1 MLAST
6 TIKKDSISRKKAK
19 EARELENIKRLLESE
34 NPLNE
39 EERGS
44 STCLF
49 LFFSLC
55 NNLTILLTIYIQINF
70 K

>member
-44 STCLF
+44 SMCLNKF
-49 LFFSLC
+49 KVLELF
-55 NNLTILLTIYIQINF
+55 
-70 K
+70 

>member
-44 STCLF
+44 STYLF
-49 LFFSLC
+49 L
-55 NNLTILLTIYIQINF
+55 TM
-70 K
+70 

>member
-44 STCLF
+44 STCL
-49 LFFSLC
+49 C
-55 NNLTILLTIYIQINF
+55 NNFNILKPNIIHLYYFI
-70 K
+70 

>member
-44 STCLF
+44 STYLF
-49 LFFSLC
+49 FFFSLC
-55 NNLTILLTIYIQINF
+55 INLTIYIQINF

>member
-49 LFFSLC
+49 NNFNTFYLTYFSS
-55 NNLTILLTIYIQINF
+55 